1 MDIILIGSGNVATV
15 LGRRSR
21 DAGHRILQVYGR
33 NQVTVRSLAANLDA
47 VPVEKISEL
56 EKSVDLILIALRDE
70 AVSSFIGD
78 LGSSQAMLVHTAGA
92 LSIDLLKSA
101 SNAYGVLYPLQSLR
115 KEIQTIPPITLL
127 VDGNQP
133 QTRGILREFGASIA
147 ETVLDASDEI
157 RLNYHLAA
165 TLVNNFT
172 NYLYILAA
180 SFCKE
185 EKIMFSA
192 LQPLMEETVNRL
204 RTISPSQSQTGPAW
218 RNDLIT
224 LEKHRQVLKD
234 FPAISKLYDLFTE
247 EIQRFASSGQGE
259 GKTSLGK
266 V

>member
-33 NQVTVRSLAANLDA
+33 NEAARRSLAAKLDA
-47 VPVEKISEL
+47 RPVEKISEL
-56 EKSVDLILIALRDE
+56 EKSADLILIALRDE
-70 AVSSFIGD
+70 AVSSFVEA
-78 LGSSQAMLVHTAGA
+78 LGSSQAILAHTAGA
-92 LSIDLLKSA
+92 LSIDLMKSA

-127 VDGNQP
+127 VDGNHP

-157 RLNYHLAA
+157 RLHYHLAA

-180 SFCKE
+180 SFCQE
-185 EKIMFSA
+185 EKILFSA

-218 RNDLIT
+218 RDDQVT

-234 FPAISKLYDLFTE
+234 FPAISKLYDLFTK

-259 GKTSLGK
+259 EENKSGN